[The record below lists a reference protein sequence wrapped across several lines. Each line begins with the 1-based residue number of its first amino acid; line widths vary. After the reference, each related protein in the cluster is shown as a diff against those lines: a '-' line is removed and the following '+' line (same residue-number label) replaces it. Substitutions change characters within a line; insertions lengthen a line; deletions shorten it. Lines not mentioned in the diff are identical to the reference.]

1 VSIREPQRATFDF
14 VEHLWKRYVIDMDRS
29 HQTPLMEE
37 LSRSSKGMYR
47 QYYQRLHEWLES
59 SLPKLSGGSNAV
71 WIDRVIVG
79 VLFLLLPAAIGL
91 VLLGWTASRVLW
103 KKLAGAPA
111 RPLLSDDRVGWAA
124 GALPLME
131 SLDREVCSKEDSE
144 TLAEWLDRVLDA
156 WRGES
161 VSPASIDAVRNFLAS
176 YLMARY
182 GVSIPAAVPPSQ
194 LPLWLQ
200 QIGSGLDQFR
210 ASRGSGAQSVSHG
223 T

>member
-1 VSIREPQRATFDF
+1 
-14 VEHLWKRYVIDMDRS
+14 
-29 HQTPLMEE
+29 
-37 LSRSSKGMYR
+37 
-47 QYYQRLHEWLES
+47 
-59 SLPKLSGGSNAV
+59 
-71 WIDRVIVG
+71 
-79 VLFLLLPAAIGL
+79 
-91 VLLGWTASRVLW
+91 
-103 KKLAGAPA
+103 
-111 RPLLSDDRVGWAA
+111 LLSDDRVGWAA